1 MKRGDATYIGN
12 GFGAVLSVN
21 AVREIALVLFQN
33 GAMFDV
39 PLSLAMRGAQALA
52 EYEATLN

>member
-1 MKRGDATYIGN
+1 MKPGDAVYIGS
-12 GFGAVLSVN
+12 GFGAVLTVN
-21 AVREIALVLFQN
+21 AARGIALVLFQS

-39 PLSLAMRGAQALA
+39 PLSLAMNGARALA